1 MPTGRVKWFSLEKGF
16 GFISNDEGEDV
27 YLAATSLPE
36 GVTTVKPGTKIEFSI
51 IDSRKGP
58 QAMSVHVVDAPVSL
72 AENSRVNSD
81 DLAATSLPE
90 GVATVKPGTKIEF
103 SIIDS
108 RKGPQA
114 MSVRIADAPVSLAE
128 NSRVNS
134 DDLAAMIEDTI
145 KILDKVGNGLRHG
158 RHPSGPDAE
167 RLGRVLRG
175 IAGQLE
181 A

>member
-16 GFISNDEGEDV
+16 GFISNDEVEDV
-27 YLAATSLPE
+27 YLAASSHPE
-36 GVTTVKPGTKIEFSI
+36 GVPSVKPGTKVEFSI

-58 QAMSVHVVDAPVSL
+58 QAMSIHIVEAPVSL
-72 AENSRVNSD
+72 AENSRVN
-81 DLAATSLPE
+81 
-90 GVATVKPGTKIEF
+90 
-103 SIIDS
+103 
-108 RKGPQA
+108 
-114 MSVRIADAPVSLAE
+114 
-128 NSRVNS
+128 N

-158 RHPSGPDAE
+158 RHPSGTDAE

-175 IAGQLE
+175 IASQLE

>member
-1 MPTGRVKWFSLEKGF
+1 MPSGRVKWFSLEKGF

-27 YLAATSLPE
+27 YLAAS
-36 GVTTVKPGTKIEFSI
+36 
-51 IDSRKGP
+51 
-58 QAMSVHVVDAPVSL
+58 
-72 AENSRVNSD
+72 
-81 DLAATSLPE
+81 SLPE

-103 SIIDS
+103 SVIDS

-114 MSVRIADAPVSLAE
+114 MSVRIVDAPVSLAE

-158 RHPSGPDAE
+158 RHPSGPEAE

>member
-16 GFISNDEGEDV
+16 GFIASEEGEDV
-27 YLAATSLPE
+27 YLAASSLPA
-36 GVTTVKPGTKIEFSI
+36 GVSTVKPGTKLEFGVA
-51 IDSRKGP
+51 DGRRGP
-58 QAMSVHVVDAPVSL
+58 QALSVVIIDAP
-72 AENSRVNSD
+72 
-81 DLAATSLPE
+81 P
-90 GVATVKPGTKIEF
+90 
-103 SIIDS
+103 
-108 RKGPQA
+108 
-114 MSVRIADAPVSLAE
+114 SLAE

-145 KILDKVGNGLRHG
+145 KILDKVGNGLRLG
-158 RHPSGPDAE
+158 RHPNAVEAE

>member
-1 MPTGRVKWFSLEKGF
+1 MPSGRVKWFSLEKGF

-36 GVTTVKPGTKIEFSI
+36 GV
-51 IDSRKGP
+51 
-58 QAMSVHVVDAPVSL
+58 
-72 AENSRVNSD
+72 
-81 DLAATSLPE
+81 
-90 GVATVKPGTKIEF
+90 ATVKPGTKIEF
-103 SIIDS
+103 SVIDS

-114 MSVRIADAPVSLAE
+114 MSVRIIDAPVSLAE
-128 NSRVNS
+128 NSRANS

-175 IAGQLE
+175 IASQLE

>member
-1 MPTGRVKWFSLEKGF
+1 MPAGRVKWFSLEQGF

-36 GVTTVKPGTKIEFSI
+36 GVAPVKPGTKIEFS
-51 IDSRKGP
+51 
-58 QAMSVHVVDAPVSL
+58 V
-72 AENSRVNSD
+72 
-81 DLAATSLPE
+81 
-90 GVATVKPGTKIEF
+90 
-103 SIIDS
+103 IDS

-114 MSVRIADAPVSLAE
+114 MSVRIIDAPVSLAE

-158 RHPSGPDAE
+158 RHPSGPEAE

>member
-1 MPTGRVKWFSLEKGF
+1 MPSGRVKWFSLEKGF

-36 GVTTVKPGTKIEFSI
+36 GVATVKPGTKIELSI

-58 QAMSVHVVDAPVSL
+58 QAMSVH
-72 AENSRVNSD
+72 
-81 DLAATSLPE
+81 
-90 GVATVKPGTKIEF
+90 
-103 SIIDS
+103 II
-108 RKGPQA
+108 
-114 MSVRIADAPVSLAE
+114 DAPVSLAE

-158 RHPSGPDAE
+158 RHPSGAEAE

>member
-1 MPTGRVKWFSLEKGF
+1 MPSGRVKWFSLEKGF

-27 YLAATSLPE
+27 Y
-36 GVTTVKPGTKIEFSI
+36 
-51 IDSRKGP
+51 
-58 QAMSVHVVDAPVSL
+58 
-72 AENSRVNSD
+72 
-81 DLAATSLPE
+81 LAATSLPE

-114 MSVRIADAPVSLAE
+114 MSVRIIDAPVSLSE

>member
-36 GVTTVKPGTKIEFSI
+36 GV
-51 IDSRKGP
+51 
-58 QAMSVHVVDAPVSL
+58 
-72 AENSRVNSD
+72 
-81 DLAATSLPE
+81 
-90 GVATVKPGTKIEF
+90 ATVKPGTKIEF
-103 SIIDS
+103 SVIDS

-114 MSVRIADAPVSLAE
+114 MSVRIVDTPVSLSE

-175 IAGQLE
+175 IASQLE

>member
-16 GFISNDEGEDV
+16 GFIANDEGEDV

-36 GVTTVKPGTKIEFSI
+36 GV
-51 IDSRKGP
+51 
-58 QAMSVHVVDAPVSL
+58 
-72 AENSRVNSD
+72 
-81 DLAATSLPE
+81 
-90 GVATVKPGTKIEF
+90 ATVKPGTKLEF
-103 SIIDS
+103 SIADS
-108 RKGPQA
+108 RNGPQA
-114 MSVRIADAPVSLAE
+114 LSVHIIEATPSLVE

-145 KILDKVGNGLRHG
+145 KMLDKVGNGLRHG
-158 RHPSGPDAE
+158 RHPNAQEAD

-175 IAGQLE
+175 IATALG

>member
-1 MPTGRVKWFSLEKGF
+1 LEKGF
-16 GFISNDEGEDV
+16 GFIANDEGEDV

-36 GVTTVKPGTKIEFSI
+36 GVATVKPGTKLEFSI
-51 IDSRKGP
+51 ADSRKGP
-58 QAMSVHVVDAPVSL
+58 QALSVHIIDAPPSL
-72 AENSRVNSD
+72 V
-81 DLAATSLPE
+81 
-90 GVATVKPGTKIEF
+90 
-103 SIIDS
+103 
-108 RKGPQA
+108 
-114 MSVRIADAPVSLAE
+114 E

-158 RHPSGPDAE
+158 RHPNAQEAD

-175 IAGQLE
+175 IATALG

>member
-36 GVTTVKPGTKIEFSI
+36 GV
-51 IDSRKGP
+51 
-58 QAMSVHVVDAPVSL
+58 
-72 AENSRVNSD
+72 
-81 DLAATSLPE
+81 
-90 GVATVKPGTKIEF
+90 ATVKPGTKIEF

-114 MSVRIADAPVSLAE
+114 MSVRIIDAPVSLAE

>member
-1 MPTGRVKWFSLEKGF
+1 MPSGRAKWFSLEKGF

-27 YLAATSLPE
+27 Y
-36 GVTTVKPGTKIEFSI
+36 
-51 IDSRKGP
+51 
-58 QAMSVHVVDAPVSL
+58 
-72 AENSRVNSD
+72 
-81 DLAATSLPE
+81 LAATSLPE

-114 MSVRIADAPVSLAE
+114 MSVRIIDAPVSLAE

>member
-16 GFISNDEGEDV
+16 GFIAKDEGEDV
-27 YLAATSLPE
+27 Y
-36 GVTTVKPGTKIEFSI
+36 
-51 IDSRKGP
+51 
-58 QAMSVHVVDAPVSL
+58 
-72 AENSRVNSD
+72 
-81 DLAATSLPE
+81 LAATSLPE
-90 GVATVKPGTKIEF
+90 GVATVKPGTKLEF
-103 SIIDS
+103 SIADS

-114 MSVRIADAPVSLAE
+114 LSVHIIDAPPSLVE

-145 KILDKVGNGLRHG
+145 KMLDKVGNGLRHG
-158 RHPSGPDAE
+158 RHPNAQEAD

-175 IAGQLE
+175 IATALG

>member
-27 YLAATSLPE
+27 YLAASSLPE
-36 GVTTVKPGTKIEFSI
+36 GMPSVKPGTKVEFSI

-58 QAMSVHVVDAPVSL
+58 QAMSIHVVEAPVSL
-72 AENSRVNSD
+72 AENSRVN
-81 DLAATSLPE
+81 
-90 GVATVKPGTKIEF
+90 
-103 SIIDS
+103 
-108 RKGPQA
+108 
-114 MSVRIADAPVSLAE
+114 
-128 NSRVNS
+128 N

-145 KILDKVGNGLRHG
+145 KILDKVGNGLRQG
-158 RHPSGPDAE
+158 RHPSGTDAE

>member
-16 GFISNDEGEDV
+16 GFIANDEGEDV

-36 GVTTVKPGTKIEFSI
+36 GVATVKPGTKLEFSI
-51 IDSRKGP
+51 ADSRKGP
-58 QAMSVHVVDAPVSL
+58 QALSVHIIDAPPSL
-72 AENSRVNSD
+72 V
-81 DLAATSLPE
+81 
-90 GVATVKPGTKIEF
+90 
-103 SIIDS
+103 
-108 RKGPQA
+108 
-114 MSVRIADAPVSLAE
+114 E

-145 KILDKVGNGLRHG
+145 KMWDKVGNGLRHG
-158 RHPSGPDAE
+158 RHPNAQEAD

-175 IAGQLE
+175 IATALG

>member
-16 GFISNDEGEDV
+16 GFIANDEGEDV
-27 YLAATSLPE
+27 YLAATS
-36 GVTTVKPGTKIEFSI
+36 
-51 IDSRKGP
+51 R
-58 QAMSVHVVDAPVSL
+58 
-72 AENSRVNSD
+72 
-81 DLAATSLPE
+81 PE
-90 GVATVKPGTKIEF
+90 GVATVKPGTKLEF
-103 SIIDS
+103 SIADS

-114 MSVRIADAPVSLAE
+114 LSVHIIDAPPSLVE

-158 RHPSGPDAE
+158 RHPNAQEAD

-175 IAGQLE
+175 IATALG